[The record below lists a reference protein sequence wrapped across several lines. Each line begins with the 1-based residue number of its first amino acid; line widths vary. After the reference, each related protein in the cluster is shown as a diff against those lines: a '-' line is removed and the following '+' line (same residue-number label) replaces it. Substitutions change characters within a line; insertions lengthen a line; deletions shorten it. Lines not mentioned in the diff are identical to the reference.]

1 MRNIIQDWMIR
12 LLVSCGLTL
21 DQAHSGDQW
30 VILGLIV
37 LIAVLTDVLSR
48 IFLLKVVRRIVV
60 RTAVAWDD
68 IIFNEQVLR
77 RACHIITPVM
87 ISILLPLAFLE
98 TSSLLPLL
106 MKLLNVYIL
115 AMVYRLVSSLLQALY
130 HVAEARPSFKG
141 KPLKGLV
148 QTGQV
153 VTFCICIIWGF
164 SILLDKSP
172 AILLTGLGASAAVLM
187 LIFKDSILGFVSGVQ
202 LSANNMLSVGDWIT
216 MPKYGAD
223 GTVIEVTLNT
233 VKVRNWD
240 NTVVTLPPYLLVS
253 DSFQNWQAM
262 RRSGGRRVK
271 RSINID
277 ISSIRFC
284 TPEMIERFSRIALLK
299 DYLSSFAKPGDAPEA
314 DSDVLNTPYPTNV
327 GIFRYYLSA
336 YLKRHDMVRKDM
348 LVIVRQLQ
356 PTQYGLPME
365 LYFFLDTVDWVPY
378 ERLQAD
384 IFDQVFA
391 IVPEFGLRVYQTPS
405 GSDIHSLN
413 A

>member
-1 MRNIIQDWMIR
+1 MRNIIQDWMTR

-60 RTAVAWDD
+60 RTTVAWDD

-77 RACHIITPVM
+77 RACHIITPIM

-115 AMVYRLVSSLLQALY
+115 VMVYRLVSSLLQALY

-348 LVIVRQLQ
+348 LVIVRQ
-356 PTQYGLPME
+356 
-365 LYFFLDTVDWVPY
+365 
-378 ERLQAD
+378 
-384 IFDQVFA
+384 
-391 IVPEFGLRVYQTPS
+391 
-405 GSDIHSLN
+405 
-413 A
+413 

>member
-1 MRNIIQDWMIR
+1 
-12 LLVSCGLTL
+12 
-21 DQAHSGDQW
+21 
-30 VILGLIV
+30 
-37 LIAVLTDVLSR
+37 
-48 IFLLKVVRRIVV
+48 
-60 RTAVAWDD
+60 
-68 IIFNEQVLR
+68 
-77 RACHIITPVM
+77 
-87 ISILLPLAFLE
+87 
-98 TSSLLPLL
+98 
-106 MKLLNVYIL
+106 
-115 AMVYRLVSSLLQALY
+115 
-130 HVAEARPSFKG
+130 
-141 KPLKGLV
+141 
-148 QTGQV
+148 
-153 VTFCICIIWGF
+153 
-164 SILLDKSP
+164 
-172 AILLTGLGASAAVLM
+172 M

-262 RRSGGRRVK
+262 RSSGGRRVK

-284 TPEMIERFSRIALLK
+284 TPEMMERFSRIALLK
-299 DYLSSFAKPGDAPEA
+299 DYLSSFATPGDAPEA

-405 GSDIHSLN
+405 GSDIHSLKV
-413 A
+413 

>member
-1 MRNIIQDWMIR
+1 MRNIIQDWMTR

-60 RTAVAWDD
+60 RTTVAWDD

-115 AMVYRLVSSLLQALY
+115 VMVYRLVSSLLQALY

-187 LIFKDSILGFVSGVQ
+187 LIFKDSILGFVSGV
-202 LSANNMLSVGDWIT
+202 
-216 MPKYGAD
+216 
-223 GTVIEVTLNT
+223 
-233 VKVRNWD
+233 
-240 NTVVTLPPYLLVS
+240 
-253 DSFQNWQAM
+253 
-262 RRSGGRRVK
+262 
-271 RSINID
+271 
-277 ISSIRFC
+277 
-284 TPEMIERFSRIALLK
+284 
-299 DYLSSFAKPGDAPEA
+299 
-314 DSDVLNTPYPTNV
+314 
-327 GIFRYYLSA
+327 
-336 YLKRHDMVRKDM
+336 
-348 LVIVRQLQ
+348 
-356 PTQYGLPME
+356 
-365 LYFFLDTVDWVPY
+365 
-378 ERLQAD
+378 
-384 IFDQVFA
+384 
-391 IVPEFGLRVYQTPS
+391 
-405 GSDIHSLN
+405 
-413 A
+413 